1 MSEEKSNTTTKQ
13 EEPIK
18 EEEPAKANIPI
29 VDAYIKN
36 LFKEKSDKQ
45 TYDNMVFLTNK
56 KAFKIGDKIYSRK
69 ILKPIELVEFSKL
82 QYELIKL
89 GDTEDIEK
97 KLDLLEKI
105 GILSLEGFTKED
117 YENCDILKLEQVIAA
132 LFLISKGFCE
142 VAD

>member
-1 MSEEKSNTTTKQ
+1 MSEEEPKQ

-18 EEEPAKANIPI
+18 VEPAKANIPVI
-29 VDAYIKN
+29 DDNMKN
-36 LFKEKSDKQ
+36 LFKGKSDQQ

-56 KAFKIGDKIYSRK
+56 KAFKIGDKTYSRK
-69 ILKPIELVEFSKL
+69 ILKPRELVDFTKL
-82 QYELIKL
+82 QGELITIA
-89 GDTEDIEK
+89 DTDIEK
-97 KLDLLEKI
+97 KLELLEKI